1 MVHLMRF
8 RFARLGTRLLA
19 PVALA
24 AMLGAC
30 THTQEEVTASVPN
43 DYRQRHPVVVQEADH
58 SIDVFVGSRRGG
70 LTASQRTDVAAYA
83 QNWLHEGTGPIV
95 VDLPVATPNARA
107 AEQSLRD
114 IQGIFASSGVPARGV
129 SVRRFTP
136 ADPRQFATIKLNY
149 PKVRADAGPCGLWPE
164 DLGPSAKSEIYRTN
178 RPYWNLGCASQRNM
192 AAMVANPAD
201 LAQPR
206 PESPAYTNRRSTVF
220 GKYGKGESTAT
231 VYPDADKG
239 KVSDVG
245 K

>member
-8 RFARLGTRLLA
+8 RFARLGARLLA

-30 THTQEEVTASVPN
+30 THTQEEVTASVPY

-114 IQGIFASSGVPARGV
+114 IQGIFAANGVPARGV

-149 PKVRADAGPCGLWPE
+149 PKVSADAGPCGLWPE

-201 LAQPR
+201 LTQPR

-220 GKYGKGESTAT
+220 GKYAKGESPAT
-231 VYPDADKG
+231 IYPEADKG
-239 KVSDVG
+239 KVSNVG
-245 K
+245 Q